1 MAIASGTEAVGR
13 LVKQRFEDGGQ
24 QAPKHLLGDAISNRR
39 GHPKLTA
46 LRLKGRLGWATVTHP
61 FHPLLGKRFLV
72 LKVRRVGGH
81 EVLSL
86 LAEDHG
92 AFALP
97 REWTDQADPS
107 PYPTVLEQPPIL
119 HAACL
124 LKLSELVQLMKK
136 RD

>member
-1 MAIASGTEAVGR
+1 
-13 LVKQRFEDGGQ
+13 
-24 QAPKHLLGDAISNRR
+24 
-39 GHPKLTA
+39 
-46 LRLKGRLGWATVTHP
+46 LGWATVTHP

-86 LAEDHG
+86 FDDRNG
-92 AFALP
+92 AVALP

-119 HAACL
+119 HGACL
-124 LKLSELVQLMKK
+124 LKLSELVQIIKQ
-136 RD
+136 RC